1 MNIMKK
7 WFRSKKSHKVHT
19 PTVLQM
25 EASECGAA
33 SLSILLAHYGLW
45 LPLEKL
51 RQDCGV
57 NRDGVSAA
65 NIVKA
70 ARLRGCTAAG
80 YRWPVEKLR
89 QADFPLIIHWEF
101 NHFVVLEGLDEKN
114 AYLNDPAVGHRV
126 VALEDFITSYTGI
139 ALSIKPGK
147 DFQPAGEKYNI
158 AKVIAGKLRRDKWSV
173 LFLTLVCLCLIVP
186 QLAAPVFSQVFLDD
200 ILTGKHKDWV
210 FNLLLMM
217 AGTLVIQGILTWLR
231 CWCLTRWQAKLTLS
245 DSSRFF
251 WHILQLPMEF
261 FQQRFSSEVAQRV
274 SFTESV
280 ANVLT
285 GSAATIALD
294 FFIALFYL
302 TLLLHYN
309 VTLTVIG
316 VSFSLAGVLVFF
328 LVRSKVLEM
337 TMKLQQEAGKEYGV
351 AVNGLQ
357 MMETL
362 KANGNEEEFFNKWAG
377 YKSKVLAGN
386 QQIALYNLT
395 VQMLPVLLA
404 GVNTALIMTIG
415 GFSIMDG
422 VMTAGIFVAFQS
434 LMGNF
439 QVPFNNI
446 LNLADTLQTTEM
458 QLKRLDDVM
467 QYERDGLN
475 YPAEQPADIGRS
487 HLWGEVELKN
497 LVFGYSV
504 LHKPLFS
511 GFDMHLRPGDWVALV
526 GGSGC
531 GKSTLAKLITGIYKE
546 WRGELLFDGVPREKI
561 PHAVICNSVATVDQ
575 DIFLLS
581 GTIEE
586 NITLFDSS
594 IRHGDVVRAA
604 KDACIHDDILRLE
617 GGYDHKVAEGGF
629 NFSGGQRQRLEI
641 ARALASNPSI
651 LVLDEAT
658 SALDPLTELKVME
671 NIRRRGCTCVV
682 VAHRLSTIRDCD
694 EIIVI
699 DHGNIVERGTHDE
712 MMKANGAY
720 ARLISDNS
728 GGKGGAA

>member
-1 MNIMKK
+1 MSVMKK
-7 WFRSKKSHKVHT
+7 WFRKKSGHVHT

-25 EASECGAA
+25 EATECGAA
-33 SLSILLAHYGLW
+33 SLSIILAYYGLW

-57 NRDGVSAA
+57 NRDGVSAV

-70 ARLRGCTAAG
+70 ARLRGCEAAG

-89 QADFPLIIHWEF
+89 QAEFPVLIHWEF
-101 NHFVVLEGLDEKN
+101 NHFVVLEGIDENK
-114 AYLNDPAVGHRV
+114 AYLNDPAVGHRAV
-126 VALEDFITSYTGI
+126 PMDDFITSYTGI

-147 DFQPAGEKYNI
+147 DFQRAGEKYNI
-158 AKVIAGKLRRDKWSV
+158 ARVIAAKLRRDKWPV
-173 LFLTLVCLCLIVP
+173 LFVTLICLCLIVP

-217 AGTLVIQGILTWLR
+217 GGALVIQGILTWLR
-231 CWCLTRWQAKLTLS
+231 YWCLTRWQAKLTLA
-245 DSSRFF
+245 DSSWFF

-261 FQQRFSSEVAQRV
+261 FQQRFSSEVARRV
-274 SFTESV
+274 GFTESV
-280 ANVLT
+280 AGVMI
-285 GSAATIALD
+285 GSAATVVLD

-302 TLLLHYN
+302 GLLLHYS
-309 VTLTVIG
+309 VPLTVIG

-328 LVRSKVLEM
+328 LVRSRVIEM
-337 TMKLQQEAGKEYGV
+337 TMKLQQDIGKEYGV

-386 QQIALYNLT
+386 QRIALYNLT

-439 QVPFNNI
+439 QGPFNNI

-467 QYERDGLN
+467 QYERDSLN
-475 YPAEQPADIGRS
+475 YPLEQPADIGRS
-487 HLWGEVELKN
+487 RLWGEVEMKG
-497 LVFGYSV
+497 LVFGYSP

-511 GFDMHLRPGDWVALV
+511 GFDMHLRPGDWAALV

-531 GKSTLAKLITGIYKE
+531 GKSTLAKLITGIYRE
-546 WRGELLFDGVPREKI
+546 WRGELLFDGIPREKI
-561 PHAVICNSVATVDQ
+561 PRAVICNSVSSVDQ

-594 IRHGDVVRAA
+594 IRHSDVVKAA

-641 ARALASNPSI
+641 ARALASNPAI

-699 DHGNIVERGTHDE
+699 DHGRVVERGAHDE
-712 MMKANGAY
+712 MLKANGAY
-720 ARLISDNS
+720 AKLISDNS
-728 GGKGGAA
+728 DGKGGGT